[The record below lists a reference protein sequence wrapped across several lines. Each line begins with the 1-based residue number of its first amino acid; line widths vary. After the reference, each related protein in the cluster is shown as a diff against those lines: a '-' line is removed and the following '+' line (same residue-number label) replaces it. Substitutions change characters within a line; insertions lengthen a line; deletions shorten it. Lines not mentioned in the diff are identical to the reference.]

1 MDEGDIWLEISNSS
15 ATIAGNHSR
24 FLPRIRS
31 SSGIAVIRRLSAAK
45 HAAKPRRMSSLA
57 ADTSLAAADTS
68 AMHRRVQA

>member
-45 HAAKPRRMSSLA
+45 HAAKPRRTNSLA
-57 ADTSLAAADTS
+57 ADTSLAAADTN
-68 AMHRRVQA
+68 AVHRRVQA